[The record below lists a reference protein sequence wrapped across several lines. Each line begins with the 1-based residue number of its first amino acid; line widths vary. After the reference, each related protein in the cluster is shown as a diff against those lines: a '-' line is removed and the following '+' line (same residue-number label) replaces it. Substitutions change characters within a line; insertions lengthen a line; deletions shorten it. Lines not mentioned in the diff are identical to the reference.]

1 MMARIQ
7 GNPDYPFVVIPHPV
21 TALTEE
27 QLAERARLALPQVLR
42 LLLGREYA
50 CSTFLHPP
58 GYAILRPLLNA

>member
-7 GNPDYPFVVIPHPV
+7 GNPGYPFAVIPHPI

-42 LLLGREYA
+42 LLLGR
-50 CSTFLHPP
+50 
-58 GYAILRPLLNA
+58 G